1 MDLKG
6 KLALAF
12 ASSGGIGFI
21 PIMPGTFGSIPGL
34 ALYWVLIRWL
44 PLPAVLAVIAA
55 MALLG
60 VWAAGQA
67 EIRLQ
72 ADDPGAVVIDEAVG
86 MMAALYALP
95 VSPGV
100 WIAAFFLF
108 RFFDILKPFP
118 IGYLEKICPGGVGI
132 MIDDV
137 AAGVAANLL
146 LRGILYLGLL
156 GVGL

>member
-1 MDLKG
+1 MDLSG

-21 PIMPGTFGSIPGL
+21 PIMPGTFGSVPGL
-34 ALYWVLIRWL
+34 AVYWILIQLL

-55 MALLG
+55 VALLG
-60 VWAAGQA
+60 IWAAGQA
-67 EIRLQ
+67 EVRLQ
-72 ADDPGAVVIDEAVG
+72 ASDPGSVVIDETVG
-86 MMAALYALP
+86 MMLALYALP
-95 VSPGV
+95 AVPGV

-118 IGYLEKICPGGVGI
+118 IGYLEKACPGGLGI

-146 LRGILYLGLL
+146 LRVILYFW
-156 GVGL
+156 GVGY